1 MNDNNLKVS
10 ENLRNMKK
18 EADNFFK
25 RAGDLDAYS
34 GSTMKVSE
42 EEKKAT
48 EKNNFFSKAGDLD
61 TYSDSTMKDSEEE
74 NKDSIQ
80 DYLNGIVSESY
91 RNREGYV
98 VLEAGSVAVNLQRLN
113 KMLEEGYTITRAE
126 SLGPSGLIAIEFE
139 KAMAKKSYHI

>member
-1 MNDNNLKVS
+1 MNDSNLKVS

-25 RAGDLDAYS
+25 RAGDLDTYDS
-34 GSTMKVSE
+34 STKRDN
-42 EEKKAT
+42 T
-48 EKNNFFSKAGDLD
+48 E
-61 TYSDSTMKDSEEE
+61 
-74 NKDSIQ
+74 DSIQ

-91 RNREGYV
+91 RNREEYV

-113 KMLEEGYTITRAE
+113 EMLEEGYTITRAE